1 MYKNNALSDNAAI
14 DCAKLLQTAGTVL
27 LVPPETVYGLVA
39 RWDDKNATE
48 EIYRLKG
55 REKNKPL
62 ALFVR
67 SADDIVKA
75 GGVVDSRAEKL
86 INSFMPGPLTLIL
99 PGKNNGPSVGIRMPD
114 HYFIQQLLQL
124 IDFPLASTSA
134 NASGQPNALTA
145 AEALAMLDGEPAAC
159 IDAGPLP
166 PDAAAST
173 IVDLRSAER
182 CTILRPGPIPEE
194 AIMTALAE

>member
-27 LVPPETVYGLVA
+27 LVPTETVYGLVA

-86 INSFMPGPLTLIL
+86 INSLSVSLELSLTR
-99 PGKNNGPSVGIRMPD
+99 V
-114 HYFIQQLLQL
+114 
-124 IDFPLASTSA
+124 
-134 NASGQPNALTA
+134 
-145 AEALAMLDGEPAAC
+145 
-159 IDAGPLP
+159 DAI
-166 PDAAAST
+166 A
-173 IVDLRSAER
+173 
-182 CTILRPGPIPEE
+182 
-194 AIMTALAE
+194 